1 MNKFNKKVNEILN
14 EGILG
19 NIANVANAGITAAGT
34 ALKTMENPA
43 QGVSNLV
50 GDLRSY
56 SNRKDIEKEKNM
68 GTVISKAN
76 PPKKGTIVVTKTP
89 ILGTET
95 PKRNPYYD
103 PDILT
108 RNPNATPKQVQ
119 DASMEFYPSKIITLV
134 PNQTI
139 YGKITQEWNNKDS
152 TYGVALTDEKGNP
165 SQKYVFAQV
174 QDAPYFQIFD
184 SSRLPDEIVLQDEK
198 GILMKLTAIKT
209 GPAAE
214 NVSQPL
220 RDWVDYK
227 GYIEREKRLPR
238 F

>member
-1 MNKFNKKVNEILN
+1 MKKFDKRVNDILKEN
-14 EGILG
+14 LLGGLG
-19 NIANVANAGITAAGT
+19 NIINTGASAIGT
-34 ALKTMENPA
+34 ALNAAEKPGNE
-43 QGVSNLV
+43 L
-50 GDLRSY
+50 
-56 SNRKDIEKEKNM
+56 NRVFDRIGNYNSRKQVEKEKNI
-68 GTVISKAN
+68 GNVLSKTN
-76 PPKKGTIVVTKTP
+76 PPQKGAIVVTKSP

-108 RNPNATPKQVQ
+108 RNPNATPKQIQ
-119 DASMEFYPSKIITLV
+119 DSSMEFYPLKIITLI

-139 YGKITQEWNNKDS
+139 YGKITQTWNNKDS

-165 SQKYVFAQV
+165 SQKYIFAQV

-184 SSRLPDEIVLQDEK
+184 AERLPDEIVLQDEK

-214 NVSQPL
+214 NVSDPL
-220 RDWVDYK
+220 RNWVDYK
-227 GYIEREKRLPR
+227 GYLEKEKKMPR